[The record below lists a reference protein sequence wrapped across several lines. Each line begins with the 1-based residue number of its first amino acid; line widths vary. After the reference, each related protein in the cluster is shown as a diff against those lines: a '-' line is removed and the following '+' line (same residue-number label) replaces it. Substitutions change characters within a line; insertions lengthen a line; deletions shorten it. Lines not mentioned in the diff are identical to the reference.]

1 MIDTS
6 LRGGGNAPS
15 LNPVYS
21 RSVGF
26 AVYDVAINIEATVVQ
41 QVAFVLVAIDGED
54 EVVGV
59 AGEIAV
65 ILAPVVFLGAQF
77 FSLAAGDAR
86 VAVFLGELDLF
97 GGLRPEEVVDVAEVA
112 VPNIKFLS
120 HDVLHFR
127 FSFRFLIPPSVVGG
141 THRA

>member
-15 LNPVYS
+15 LNPIYS
-21 RSVGF
+21 RSVDF
-26 AVYDVAINIEATVVQ
+26 ALDDVAINIEATVVP
-41 QVAFVLVAIDGED
+41 QVSLALVAIDGED

-59 AGEIAV
+59 AGEVAV
-65 ILAPVVFLGAQF
+65 ILTAVVFFGAQLLR
-77 FSLAAGDAR
+77 LAAGDAR